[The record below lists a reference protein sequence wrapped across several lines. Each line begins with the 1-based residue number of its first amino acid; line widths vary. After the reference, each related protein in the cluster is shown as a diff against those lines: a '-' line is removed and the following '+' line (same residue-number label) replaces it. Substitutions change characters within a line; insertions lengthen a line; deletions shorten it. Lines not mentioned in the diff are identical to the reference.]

1 MANPN
6 DKFSE
11 NVPGAWYVDTN
22 CIQCGMCDDALPAV
36 FRRSDIEDHNYV
48 HRQPETS
55 DELTEAE
62 YLRESCPVD
71 AIGSDGLVTASN

>member
-22 CIQCGMCDDALPAV
+22 CIQCGLCDDALPAV
-36 FRRSDIEDHNYV
+36 FRRSDDGDHNYV
-48 HRQPETS
+48 HRQPEAE
-55 DELTEAE
+55 DELREAE
-62 YLRESCPVD
+62 EVREACPVD
-71 AIGSDGLVTASN
+71 AIGNDGLAAVPA